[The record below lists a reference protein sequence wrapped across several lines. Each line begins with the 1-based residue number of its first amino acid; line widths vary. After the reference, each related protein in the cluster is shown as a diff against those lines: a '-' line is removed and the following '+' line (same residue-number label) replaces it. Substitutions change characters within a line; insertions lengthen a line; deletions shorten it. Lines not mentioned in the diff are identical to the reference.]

1 MLFCSF
7 TDYFHFVHRLTIADT
22 STTTDETTLPAVI
35 TTEETKK
42 ESKNRNAADDSVLKC
57 VVQQA
62 SQENVEGVY
71 KKALGLMGRIML
83 GEKEGDIP
91 RNENFM

>member
-1 MLFCSF
+1 
-7 TDYFHFVHRLTIADT
+7 
-22 STTTDETTLPAVI
+22 
-35 TTEETKK
+35 
-42 ESKNRNAADDSVLKC
+42 VLKC